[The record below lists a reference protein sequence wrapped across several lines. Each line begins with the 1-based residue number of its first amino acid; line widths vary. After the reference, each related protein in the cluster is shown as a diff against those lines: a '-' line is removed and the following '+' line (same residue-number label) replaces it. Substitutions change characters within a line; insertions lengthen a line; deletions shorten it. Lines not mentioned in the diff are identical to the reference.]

1 MFSGINA
8 KVHNWRGPV
17 GKSSSIIP
25 SKLFQRITLRT
36 TPAPCKKM
44 STELADDEIAPFI
57 VIVVVTFLGIY
68 FFYWL
73 FSNSLFIVRHAEV
86 MIVERWGKYH
96 TTLKPGLHWLWPVM
110 DSPRQVKWRYVSPSP
125 SPPWCTCPPKKKC
138 GCTTHRFLQDFFSAI
153 LTGKK

>member
-1 MFSGINA
+1 MRKIS
-8 KVHNWRGPV
+8 RGPV
-17 GKSSSIIP
+17 GTLALRSWKLEII
-25 SKLFQRITLRT
+25 SGSDRT
-36 TPAPCKKM
+36 TAAPCKKM
-44 STELADDEIAPFI
+44 STELAGDEIAPFI

-125 SPPWCTCPPKKKC
+125 PPPWCTCPPNKNKC
-138 GCTTHRFLQDFFSAI
+138 GCTTHRFL
-153 LTGKK
+153 